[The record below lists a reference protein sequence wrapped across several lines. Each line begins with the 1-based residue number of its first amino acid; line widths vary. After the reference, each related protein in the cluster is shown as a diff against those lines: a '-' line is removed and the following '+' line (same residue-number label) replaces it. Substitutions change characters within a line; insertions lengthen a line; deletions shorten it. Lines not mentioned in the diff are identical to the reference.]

1 MTDSSEESRIALALA
16 DISRAYLSQGEFA
29 AAETTLRQCIDA
41 NVRLLG
47 TPRHASVAALLDMLA
62 VALVQQGKN
71 EEAEAI
77 LRECVAI
84 KVEEHGGPAHEE
96 VAHSLHGLGEAL
108 SRQGK
113 FEEATKVFHASLHAL
128 HQATGTEWPADAGP
142 TLQALAMTHVQL
154 GQYVQAE
161 EAWHRKVELGERL
174 HGTIANSET
183 LSALGMLAQLC
194 LRRVQRPAD
203 ALRFSTG
210 AWQAALAG
218 QLWEHVL
225 QIGPVH
231 LACLAGNAQP
241 VEAIEQ
247 VVRALIEV
255 IDRFHEGH
263 PLRSHAISE
272 LQRLYPGPGAAS
284 G

>member
-1 MTDSSEESRIALALA
+1 MTASSEESRIALALA
-16 DISRAYLSQGEFA
+16 DVGRAYLSQGQFA
-29 AAETTLRQCIDA
+29 AAETALRQCIEA

-47 TPRHASVAALLDMLA
+47 TRRHASVTALLDMLA

-71 EEAEAI
+71 EEAEAV
-77 LRECVAI
+77 LRECVAL
-84 KVEEHGGPAHEE
+84 KVDLLGQPAHEE
-96 VAHSLHGLGEAL
+96 VATSLHGLGEAL

-113 FEEATKVFHASLHAL
+113 FEEATKVLQASLHAL
-128 HQATGTEWPADAGP
+128 YQATGTEWPRDSGP
-142 TLQALAMTHVQL
+142 TLQALAMAHVHL

-161 EAWHRKVELGERL
+161 EVWHRKVELGERL
-174 HGTIANSET
+174 HGTPANSET
-183 LSALGMLAQLC
+183 ISALGMLAQLC

-218 QLWEHVL
+218 QLWEHAL
-225 QIGPVH
+225 QVGPVH
-231 LACLAGNAQP
+231 LACLAGNDQST
-241 VEAIEQ
+241 EAIEQ

-255 IDRFHEGH
+255 IDRFPEGH
-263 PLRSHAISE
+263 PLRSHTISE
-272 LQRLYPGPGAAS
+272 LQRLYPGPGAAN